1 MLFMVEE
8 LMQQNFYTIL
18 KKMNLA
24 VMLISALYIQQF
36 NITKNMQLVT
46 PQKYSIMKNVM
57 KNGLV

>member
-1 MLFMVEE
+1 MVEE

-46 PQKYSIMKNVM
+46 PQKYSVM
-57 KNGLV
+57 KNIMENGLV

>member
-1 MLFMVEE
+1 
-8 LMQQNFYTIL
+8 MQQNFYTIL

-46 PQKYSIMKNVM
+46 PQKYSVM
-57 KNGLV
+57 KNIMENGLV